1 MEGEG
6 DDGKGTRETSKVVV
20 GGKQDDIEIHD

>member
-6 DDGKGTRETSKVVV
+6 DDGKDTRETSKVVV
-20 GGKQDDIEIHD
+20 GGKQDDTGIHD

>member
-6 DDGKGTRETSKVVV
+6 DDGKGTRETSKVIV
-20 GGKQDDIEIHD
+20 GGKQDDTGIHD

>member
-20 GGKQDDIEIHD
+20 GGKQNDTEIL

>member
-6 DDGKGTRETSKVVV
+6 DDGKGTRETSEVVV
-20 GGKQDDIEIHD
+20 GGKQDDTEIHD